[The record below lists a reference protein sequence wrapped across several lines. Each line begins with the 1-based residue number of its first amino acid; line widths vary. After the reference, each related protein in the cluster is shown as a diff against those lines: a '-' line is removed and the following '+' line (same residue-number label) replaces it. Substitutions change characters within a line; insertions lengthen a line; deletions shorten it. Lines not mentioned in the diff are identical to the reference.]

1 MDGGHRA
8 PGPLRRSWSPGV
20 GRWGSPSEAM
30 PYRLEIAWRPELPDA
45 EGAALARKARE
56 YFGLTLSGVRTIRL
70 LTLDLELS
78 PGEREQVRTGIF
90 TNPVTQV
97 SSYTPLARDFDW
109 AVWVGFRPGVR
120 DTAGAV
126 AREAIAAF
134 LNRPLPPEAQVYTS
148 KLFVI
153 QGPDLQR
160 ADLERLAR
168 ELLANDLI
176 QEYRVYS
183 REEWDPGVGVGLIL
197 PRVELA
203 HRPQVQEF
211 VLKSPEE
218 LKALSAARHLAL
230 RDQDLPVILEY
241 FSRPAVLA
249 RRAELGLGPLTD
261 VELEYIAQ
269 ARSDHCNHNTFR
281 GRFFYTDLATGE
293 RFILD
298 NPFEHCIKAPT
309 LALAEKKPWVVSV
322 LWDNA
327 GVGAFDEEYCY
338 VIKGETHNSPSNLEA
353 YGGSLT
359 GIVGVYRDPLG
370 TGQGARLL
378 AGLYGFC
385 VGPRD
390 YPGPLTPRLHPRRLL
405 DGVIEGVRDGGNK
418 SGIPTVTG
426 ALYFDENYLGKCL
439 VFVAALGLLPREVAG
454 RAGHTKEARPGDLI
468 LMCGGR
474 VGADGIHGVTAS
486 SEVASAGTPAGHV
499 QIGDPYTQKK
509 LHDFLLE
516 ARDRGWINFITDC
529 GGGGLSSAVGESA
542 RLAGGAE
549 VWLEQVPLKYAGL
562 DPWEIWVSESQER
575 MVVGI
580 APEHEAA
587 FRELAARHE
596 VEVAAIGRYTDRG
609 LVEVRYGGR
618 TCGAVEL
625 SFLEQDFP
633 PWEFEAEW
641 IPPEM
646 RLSEPVLGEVRDHQ
660 ALLLT
665 LLKRPNL
672 CSREWIPRQYDHE
685 VQGTSVIKPLVGRA
699 CPIPADA
706 VVLRPRLDS
715 PRGLAVSLALNP
727 AYSRIDAY
735 HMAAVTVDEAVRRLL
750 AVGASLEHIGGVDNF
765 CWPSVEYHPTLNP
778 DGKFKA
784 AQLVRA
790 CRALKDACLA
800 YGVPLLSGKDS
811 MYVDGVLPGAYGE
824 THRVSGLPTLFFTGV
839 GPIADLSLAVTPELK
854 VPGDHLYVLG
864 ATRPELGGSEF
875 YELFGY
881 TGLSVPR
888 ARPEEFLPYYRRL
901 TEALGRG
908 LLASCR
914 ALTRGG
920 LGVHLALVSLA
931 AGLGVEADLSPLLPG
946 APAHALLYS
955 ESAGRFL
962 LSVAPEHREEV
973 EALFQGQ
980 PLFSLG
986 RVRGDRFF
994 RIWHNSSKIIDIPL
1008 RELALAWQR
1017 RFGGLV

>member
-1 MDGGHRA
+1 
-8 PGPLRRSWSPGV
+8 
-20 GRWGSPSEAM
+20 M
-30 PYRLEIAWRPELPDA
+30 PQRLEIAWRPELPDA
-45 EGAALARKARE
+45 DGAAVARKAAE
-56 YFGLTLSGVRTIRL
+56 YFGFSLSEVRVIRL
-70 LTLDLELS
+70 LTLDLDLTPAEW
-78 PGEREQVRTGIF
+78 EAVRTEIF

-97 SSYTPLARDFDW
+97 SSYTPLAQDVDW

-126 AREAIAAF
+126 AKEAIAA
-134 LNRPLPPEAQVYTS
+134 LLRRPLPPEAQVYTS
-148 KLFVI
+148 RLYVI
-153 QGPDLQR
+153 QGPELTR
-160 ADLERLAR
+160 AQVERLAR

-183 REEWDPGVGVGLIL
+183 RADWDPAVGVGLIL
-197 PRVELA
+197 PKVELA
-203 HRPQVQEF
+203 HTPQVQEF
-211 VLKSPEE
+211 PLTSPEE
-218 LKALSAARHLAL
+218 LAALSAARHLAL
-230 RDQDLPVILEY
+230 REQDLPVILEY

-249 RRAELGLGPLTD
+249 RRRELGLGPLTD

-281 GRFFYTDLATGE
+281 GRFHYTDLATGE
-293 RFILD
+293 RFLLD
-298 NPFEHCIKAPT
+298 NPFEQCIKAPT
-309 LALAEKKPWVVSV
+309 LALAKEKPWVLSV

-327 GVGAFDEEYCY
+327 GVGAFDDDFCY

-370 TGQGARLL
+370 TGQGARLI

-418 SGIPTVTG
+418 SGIPTVAG
-426 ALYFDENYLGKCL
+426 ALYFDESFLGKCL
-439 VFVAALGLLPREVAG
+439 VFVAAVGLLPREVAG
-454 RAGHTKEARPGDLI
+454 RAGFSKAARPGDLI

-486 SEVASAGTPAGHV
+486 SEVATPGTPAGHV

-516 ARDRGWINFITDC
+516 ARDRGYIRFITDC

-549 VWLEQVPLKYAGL
+549 VWLDQVALKYTGL

-575 MVVGI
+575 MVVGV
-580 APEHEAA
+580 APEDEAA
-587 FRELAARHE
+587 FRELARRHE
-596 VEVAAIGRYTDRG
+596 VEVAAIGRFTDTG
-609 LVEVRYGGR
+609 LLMVRYQEK
-618 TCGAVEL
+618 TCAAVEL

-646 RLSEPVLGEVRDHQ
+646 RLSEPVLGEVEDHTNLLL
-660 ALLLT
+660 ALLD
-665 LLKRPNL
+665 RPNL

-685 VQGTSVIKPLVGRA
+685 VQGGSLLKPLTGRA
-699 CPIPADA
+699 VAIPADA
-706 VVLRPRLDS
+706 AVLRPRLDS
-715 PRGLAVSLALNP
+715 RRGLAVTVALNP

-735 HMAAVTVDEAVRRLL
+735 HMAAVTIDEAVRRLL
-750 AVGASLEHIGGVDNF
+750 TVGASLEHLGGVDNF
-765 CWPSVEYHPTLNP
+765 CWPSIEYHPERNP

-784 AQLVRA
+784 AQLIRA
-790 CRALKDACLA
+790 CRALKDLCLA

-811 MYVDGVLPGAYGE
+811 MYVDGVHPGAFGE

-839 GPIADLSLAVTPELK
+839 APISDLTRVVSPELK
-854 VPGDHLYVLG
+854 APGDHLYVLG
-864 ATRPELGGSEF
+864 RTQPELGGSEF
-875 YELFGY
+875 YELLGY
-881 TGLSVPR
+881 TGLSVPKVR
-888 ARPEEFLPYYRRL
+888 SDEFLPYYRKL
-901 TEALGRG
+901 EEALAQGRV
-908 LLASCR
+908 ASCR

-931 AGLGVEADLSPLLPG
+931 AGLGVEAEVSPVLPPG
-946 APAHALLYS
+946 PVHAALYS

-962 LSVAPEHREEV
+962 LSVAPEHRREV
-973 EALFQGQ
+973 EALFAGA
-980 PLFSLG
+980 PLVYLG
-986 RVRGDRFF
+986 RVRPDRIF
-994 RIWHNSSKIIDIPL
+994 RLSFNSSKIIDISLP
-1008 RELALAWQR
+1008 ELAHAWQR